1 MKVFDIMSDHVVTVG
16 LSEPVAAAARLL
28 KKYNIGAVPVCDDR
42 GNLRGMITDRDIAVR
57 CVANGLSAVE
67 TKTGDI
73 MTRGVISINDN
84 AHIGEA
90 ARLMADAQIRRLPV
104 CRDRQLVGMLSLADL
119 ARNTDCDTEAAE
131 ALCEISKNIRKL

>member
-57 CVANGLSAVE
+57 CVANGLSAAE

-90 ARLMADAQIRRLPV
+90 ACLMADAQIRRLPV